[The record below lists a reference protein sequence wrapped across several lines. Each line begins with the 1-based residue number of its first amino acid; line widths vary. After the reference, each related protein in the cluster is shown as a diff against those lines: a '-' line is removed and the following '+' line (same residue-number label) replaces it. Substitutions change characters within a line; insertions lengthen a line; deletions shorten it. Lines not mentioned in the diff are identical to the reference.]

1 LKKQQASNLG
11 FNPERLPGCVHEPT
25 CRDSGTHVSLM
36 RAGRIKNEVP
46 CPTAIEA
53 IRMSESELLR
63 DIGIYRASS
72 HADSLNRNWT
82 RDAYKALEAFSRTH
96 WGAFTCE
103 QLRAWAN
110 WIPDPPDKR
119 AWGKP
124 FQMAVKKGLIECIGY
139 QPNVGPSRHKGICSV
154 WRTK

>member
-1 LKKQQASNLG
+1 MTDSERKRWIEVHDPTLNPDGTLK
-11 FNPERLPGCVHEPT
+11 FP
-25 CRDSGTHVSLM
+25 
-36 RAGRIKNEVP
+36 KNRTWVKD
-46 CPTAIEA
+46 
-53 IRMSESELLR
+53 SELLR

-72 HADSLNRNWT
+72 HADKLNRNWT
-82 RDAYKALEAFSRTH
+82 QDAYKALEAFSRTH

-103 QLRAWAN
+103 QVRAWAH

-139 QPNVGPSRHKGICSV
+139 QPHVSSS
-154 WRTK
+154 